1 MEKNLANFYL
11 ELGYLFSLEP
21 EENWQKKEEAQRFT
35 CLDDRELDDLVEG
48 TQAKTTKYARQ
59 NTQYAFFKVILN

>member
-11 ELGYLFSLEP
+11 ELGYLFFLEP

-48 TQAKTTKYARQ
+48 TQAKTAKYATKYTVNVFQ
-59 NTQYAFFKVILN
+59 GTFSI